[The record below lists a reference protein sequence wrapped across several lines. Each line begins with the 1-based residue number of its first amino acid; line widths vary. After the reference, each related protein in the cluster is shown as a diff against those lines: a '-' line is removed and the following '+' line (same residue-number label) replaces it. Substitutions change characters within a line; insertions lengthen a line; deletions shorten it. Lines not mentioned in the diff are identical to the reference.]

1 MRVSFDINK
10 HKQELQDAHQDS
22 LPVNR
27 LTHCHCL
34 PSGITKME
42 GELDEGGEAHGEV
55 EIYYDNGDY
64 FWGVCVH
71 GVREGPATVT
81 LRNGDTLEGNFSN
94 DLLEGFVVE
103 TLSCN
108 EKNLR
113 REVFYNSGVR
123 HGYYRY

>member
-1 MRVSFDINK
+1 M
-10 HKQELQDAHQDS
+10 
-22 LPVNR
+22 
-27 LTHCHCL
+27 
-34 PSGITKME
+34 
-42 GELDEGGEAHGEV
+42 

>member
-1 MRVSFDINK
+1 
-10 HKQELQDAHQDS
+10 
-22 LPVNR
+22 
-27 LTHCHCL
+27 
-34 PSGITKME
+34 ME
-42 GELDEGGEAHGEV
+42 GELDEGGKAHGEV

-81 LRNGDTLEGNFSN
+81 LSNGDTLEGNFST